1 MRRPATNF
9 VIDIFVVVSH
19 SSASVASM
27 RNCHAKL
34 ELTNFGARWQLS
46 RWHIRNVMSPGRP
59 SEQPQRSRRQATGQ
73 RGSEAV
79 RQAALFVLQL
89 CQKCALTRK
98 NNAYF
103 KACARPAEAA
113 MKKGKQ
119 QEQSPQPVA
128 EQQQPQQS

>member
-73 RGSEAV
+73 RGSEAGSAV
-79 RQAALFVLQL
+79 
-89 CQKCALTRK
+89 CASIMPKMRTDT
-98 NNAYF
+98 
-103 KACARPAEAA
+103 
-113 MKKGKQ
+113 
-119 QEQSPQPVA
+119 
-128 EQQQPQQS
+128 